1 MTLSRG
7 DNSRIDDLPTP
18 CLLLAEKVMQR
29 NIERLTARLKILGV
43 PLRPHL
49 KTPKSIDIARLLM
62 ETRQG
67 PATVSTLREAEEFAA
82 HGVTDLLY
90 AVGIA
95 PAKLDRVMAMRRQGI
110 ELSIILD
117 SVEAA
122 EAVASRSRAEDAPI
136 PTLIEIDSDG
146 HRAGVRPDDT
156 ARLIAIGHILDAA
169 GALRGVVTHA
179 GGSYALNTP
188 DALEAAAERERI
200 AAVGSA
206 QALRAAGFAAP
217 VVSVGST
224 PTAHFARD
232 LTGVSEVR
240 AGNFVFFDLVMNGV
254 GVCRPEDIAI
264 SVLAT
269 VIGHQPDNGWILVD
283 AGWMSLSRDR
293 GTARQAVDYGYGWVT
308 DLSGKPYPDLIV
320 AEANQEQGIVALR
333 PGSSAALPALPIGA
347 KVRILP
353 NHACATAA
361 QHDRYYVT
369 GEAYPATVSK
379 VWPRFAGW

>member
-1 MTLSRG
+1 
-7 DNSRIDDLPTP
+7 
-18 CLLLAEKVMQR
+18 MQR
-29 NIERLTARLKILGV
+29 NIERLKARLEVLSV

-62 ETRQG
+62 ATPGG
-67 PATVSTLREAEEFAA
+67 PATVSTMREAEEFAG
-82 HGVTDLLY
+82 HGVRDLLY

-95 PAKLDRVMAMRRQGI
+95 PAKLDRVIGLRRRGVD
-110 ELSIILD
+110 LSIILD
-117 SVEAA
+117 SVDAA
-122 EAVASRSRAEDAPI
+122 EAVAARSRAEDAPV

-146 HRAGVRPDDT
+146 HRAGVRPGETD
-156 ARLIAIGHILDAA
+156 RLIAIGRILGAA
-169 GALRGVVTHA
+169 GALRGVLTHA
-179 GGSYALNTP
+179 GSSYALNTP
-188 DALEAAAERERI
+188 AALQQAAERERS
-200 AAVGSA
+200 AAVGA
-206 QALRAAGFAAP
+206 AEALRAAGLAAP

-232 LTGVSEVR
+232 LTGVTEVR
-240 AGNFVFFDLVMNGV
+240 AGNFVFFDLVMNNV

-293 GTARQAVDYGYGWVT
+293 GTARQTVDYGYGWVT
-308 DLSGKPYPDLIV
+308 DLSGRPYPDLIV

-361 QHDRYYVT
+361 QHDRYHVT
-369 GEAYPATVSK
+369 DEVEPATVSK
-379 VWPRFAGW
+379 VWSRFAGW